1 MLITWRSM
9 WTIAD
14 GLSTWRRGWQ
24 VALAAVL
31 VMLATIAYPPAVM
44 AQSLDELRAQ
54 GVVGE
59 RFDGFAVVRD
69 ANASA
74 GIKAMVN
81 DINAKR
87 RAIYDE
93 RAKAQGVASEQVGR
107 VYAEQILQKA
117 PPGTW
122 VMSADG
128 RWVQK

>member
-9 WTIAD
+9 RTNA
-14 GLSTWRRGWQ
+14 GRVSTWRVGRRI
-24 VALAAVL
+24 VLAAAFVL
-31 VMLATIAYPPAVM
+31 LATVAQPPVAT

-69 ANASA
+69 AGAAAS
-74 GIKAMVN
+74 IKAMVN

-117 PPGTW
+117 PAGTW
-122 VMSADG
+122 ILSADG